1 MRSTFLVSMY
11 TVCYNHMSMLYE
23 RIKGMNCT
31 VENSPFMLVTLK
43 MHFHGVIFT
52 CPERCL
58 PLKKVLIHMP
68 YTFFTISLPWRPS
81 LQFCF
86 ELSCSRPFKIASL
99 GLPEFWVQW
108 KIPTMLCIIGK
119 LSRHLK

>member
-11 TVCYNHMSMLYE
+11 TVCYNHMSMLYK

-58 PLKKVLIHMP
+58 PLKSLDSH
-68 YTFFTISLPWRPS
+68 FFHYL
-81 LQFCF
+81 F
-86 ELSCSRPFKIASL
+86 
-99 GLPEFWVQW
+99 
-108 KIPTMLCIIGK
+108 TMEAQLAI
-119 LSRHLK
+119 LF